1 MNERTSG
8 RKKRTNSRKNSDS
21 RSGKKREKNG
31 RMSGR
36 KNGKRRSAHS
46 RETGCSRT
54 DPTIARKT
62 YGSSCSLRKRK
73 VEGEG
78 GKMRIEEEK

>member
-1 MNERTSG
+1 
-8 RKKRTNSRKNSDS
+8 
-21 RSGKKREKNG
+21 
-31 RMSGR
+31 MSGR